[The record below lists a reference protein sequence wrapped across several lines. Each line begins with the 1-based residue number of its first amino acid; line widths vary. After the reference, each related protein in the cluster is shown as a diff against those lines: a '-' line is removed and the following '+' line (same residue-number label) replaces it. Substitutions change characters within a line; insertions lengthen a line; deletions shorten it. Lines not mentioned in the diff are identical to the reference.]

1 MDPLRLYDYSASAN
15 CYKVRLLLHQLGRA
29 YERIPID
36 IFAGGTL
43 TAEYGRINP
52 FRSTPVLEITPGR
65 YLIESNAILY
75 YLAEGTPF
83 LPAGTLERAEVVRW
97 LIYEQTDVMP
107 MTGGLRFRLMTGRL
121 APGDPDALRRR
132 KGGKEVLGILE
143 AHLSGRAFLVGER
156 YSIADISVY
165 GYVHVAGEAGFE
177 MDRWRAVQAWIDRV
191 AAQPRYMNDLE
202 PYPPNAR
209 PGAGRSTYD
218 A

>member
-156 YSIADISVY
+156 YSI
-165 GYVHVAGEAGFE
+165 E

-209 PGAGRSTYD
+209 PGAGRSTND